1 MKGKKYQGNDQVIL
15 TRRQALSLCTNCV
28 YDFSQSFGEFWT
40 TEVWLNGLWRRD
52 IVWWKVKQGLKMN
65 WGERKTDEYCGM
77 LIHERV
83 VDFIQS
89 GGFRN
94 LTMSCN
100 TNPETEVENWDIL
113 GSRVKKK
120 KSYIGLRPGGEGG
133 HQNAYLSS
141 GRQWKETDT
150 ERTSEFVQREQA
162 AERTFSI
169 QKIRKL
175 SINSIAA
182 YFFDYLLR

>member
-1 MKGKKYQGNDQVIL
+1 MYRRKKRTENLVNFLMKGKKYQGNDQVIL
-15 TRRQALSLCTNCV
+15 TRRQALSLCTSCV
-28 YDFSQSFGEFWT
+28 YGVSQSFGEFWT

-89 GGFRN
+89 GGFRS

-120 KSYIGLRPGGEGG
+120 SYIGLRPGGWGG
-133 HQNAYLSS
+133 GTRTLICRVGGSEKKQIQREHQNLF
-141 GRQWKETDT
+141 RENKQQREP
-150 ERTSEFVQREQA
+150 SEFR
-162 AERTFSI
+162 R
-169 QKIRKL
+169 
-175 SINSIAA
+175 
-182 YFFDYLLR
+182 

>member
-1 MKGKKYQGNDQVIL
+1 MYRRKKRTENLVNFLMKGKKYQGNDQVIL

-65 WGERKTDEYCGM
+65 WGERKTDEYGGM

-120 KSYIGLRPGGEGG
+120 KKKLYRPETWGGGTRMLICRVGG
-133 HQNAYLSS
+133 SEKKQIQREHQNLF
-141 GRQWKETDT
+141 RENKQ
-150 ERTSEFVQREQA
+150 QREPSA
-162 AERTFSI
+162 FR
-169 QKIRKL
+169 R
-175 SINSIAA
+175 
-182 YFFDYLLR
+182 